1 MRIRLLLLTLLLTL
15 ACDSTTAPSSDVAGT
30 WAENFSFPGAS
41 LVVTLDQSGSGTGT
55 YAIEAGRSGTL
66 EVSGTY
72 TRPTVMWVLQYDYG
86 AVRSFAGTLVDAN
99 HISGNFADS
108 TGMVTFTRH

>member
-1 MRIRLLLLTLLLTL
+1 MRYCFLVLLLISTL

-30 WAENFSFPGAS
+30 WAEKFSFPGAS
-41 LVVTLDQSGSGTGT
+41 LVVTLDQTGNGTGT

-66 EVSGTY
+66 QVTGTY
-72 TRPTVMWVLQYDYG
+72 RRPTVTWVLSYDYG
-86 AVRSFAGTLVDAN
+86 AVEFFAGTLVDAG
-99 HISGNFADS
+99 HISGSFADS